1 MGRLSNDCCCCCEG
15 ECSDGRERRT
25 INKVGRLLLS
35 PATVRLSTGMG
46 REAGEEMKKEEKK
59 AAVEGVVRY
68 LGLHR
73 RMNVAWV
80 ERPDRVPVRFFR

>member
-1 MGRLSNDCCCCCEG
+1 
-15 ECSDGRERRT
+15 
-25 INKVGRLLLS
+25 
-35 PATVRLSTGMG
+35 
-46 REAGEEMKKEEKK
+46 MKKEEKK